1 MQLQGSAAGR
11 FCSPAG
17 AGAGA
22 GDASSRDGTPVEGGL
37 LKVKREAAM
46 GEGCAYQLVGADANV
61 VGGW

>member
-1 MQLQGSAAGR
+1 MQLQRSAVGR
-11 FCSPAG
+11 FCSP

-37 LKVKREAAM
+37 LKVKLEAAM
-46 GEGCAYQLVGADANV
+46 GEGCAYQLVGANANV

>member
-11 FCSPAG
+11 FCSP
-17 AGAGA
+17 AGA

-46 GEGCAYQLVGADANV
+46 GEGYAYQLVGADANV